1 MCGRYDLNTNTNQL
15 ALHFNL
21 NELTLKQVTYDMAT
35 FPKYNIPPTTSVL
48 AVISD
53 GSINHP
59 RNMTWGLV
67 PFWIKNMSDRA
78 KMINARAETI
88 TERPSYKNIFRG
100 QRCLIPATGFFEW
113 KRNSDKSK
121 QPFRITLESEELFAF
136 AGIWD
141 HVTPK
146 NFTENG
152 PVTSCS
158 IITTS
163 CNTLMKPIHA
173 RMPVILPRDRYAD
186 WLNPHNDNLE
196 DLQDMLRPFDSDLM
210 SSYKVSNLVNSSK
223 NTTSEV
229 LKPLE

>member
-1 MCGRYDLNTNTNQL
+1 MCGRYDLDANNNQL
-15 ALHFNL
+15 ALHFDL
-21 NELTLKQVTYDMAT
+21 NELTLEQVTYDKAT
-35 FPKYNIPPTTSVL
+35 FPRYNIPPTSSVIT
-48 AVISD
+48 VISD
-53 GSINHP
+53 GSNNHP
-59 RNMTWGLV
+59 CNMTWGLV
-67 PFWIKNMSDRA
+67 PFWIKNMNDRA

-88 TERPSYKNIFRG
+88 IERPSYKNIFRG

-121 QPFRITLESEELFAF
+121 QPFRITLESEEIFAF

-146 NFTENG
+146 NFPENG

-158 IITTS
+158 IVTTS
-163 CNTLMKPIHA
+163 SNRLMKPIHD
-173 RMPVILPRDRYAD
+173 RMPVILPKDRYSD
-186 WLNPHNDNLE
+186 WLNPNNDNTE
-196 DLQDMLRPFDSDLM
+196 DLLDMLRPFDSDLM
-210 SSYKVSNLVNSSK
+210 SYYKVSNLVNSSK